1 MQLSFKSFQP
11 LLLSSSSLERGSIL
25 LNLFRTTYTSPSLSP
40 IPSFS
45 KKPSPQL
52 PTRVFVFSKI
62 IYNHLLNQIACPCH
76 MLHLFSKWLSLGLDE
91 YNMTYTIKRHQ
102 QGLKLKSSLP
112 RVVHACTHTHTSVQ
126 ACLLMRTWAQ
136 WAPTRPLVGYPGFH
150 LGAHVPRQCGAQV
163 PLVQLCRVAPT
174 CSCPMWQLPC
184 GLQIRNQ
191 FFYAI
196 SWNLNL
202 NWNSHVAAAINWNWN

>member
-62 IYNHLLNQIACPCH
+62 IYNHLLNQISCPCH

-112 RVVHACTHTHTSVQ
+112 RVVHTHTHTHE
-126 ACLLMRTWAQ
+126 RTGMPAN
-136 WAPTRPLVGYPGFH
+136 AHMSPVGSYS
-150 LGAHVPRQCGAQV
+150 ASCGLPWV
-163 PLVQLCRVAPT
+163 PLR
-174 CSCPMWQLPC
+174 CPCATPVWC
-184 GLQIRNQ
+184 TGATS
-191 FFYAI
+191 AI
-196 SWNLNL
+196 VSRGSHVFL
-202 NWNSHVAAAINWNWN
+202 SHVAVAMWPTNKKPIFLCYKLKFKLKQSRGSCHKLKLELK